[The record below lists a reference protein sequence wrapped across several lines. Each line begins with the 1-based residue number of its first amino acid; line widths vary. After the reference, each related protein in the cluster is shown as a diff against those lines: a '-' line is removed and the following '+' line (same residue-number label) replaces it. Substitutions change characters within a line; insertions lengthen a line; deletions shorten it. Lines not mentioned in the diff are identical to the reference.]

1 MKKILSKIKTNLTT
15 LWIAL
20 VLFSSKVFGQGWEIW
35 DQRYYA
41 QTVYWVRNTVSE
53 PEIITFAI
61 IKSLQRLLV
70 AIVLVLWIINLIKIR
85 KIDDKQQKKEKLKK
99 AIITIIVI
107 LIIIILLS
115 LDTRLIKKYL
125 L

>member
-1 MKKILSKIKTNLTT
+1 MKKFLSKIKTSLTT

-20 VLFSSKVFGQGWEIW
+20 VSFSSKVFGQGWEIW

-85 KIDDKQQKKEKLKK
+85 KIDDKQQKKEKIKK
-99 AIITIIVI
+99 TIITSVI
-107 LIIIILLS
+107 MLIFVLLLS
-115 LDTRLIKKYL
+115 GITRLL
-125 L
+125 RNHL

>member
-1 MKKILSKIKTNLTT
+1 MKKFLSKIKTSLTT

-20 VLFSSKVFGQGWEIW
+20 VSFSSKVFGQGWEIW

-70 AIVLVLWIINLIKIR
+70 AIVLVLWIINLIKIK
-85 KIDDKQQKKEKLKK
+85 KIDDKQQKKEKIKK
-99 AIITIIVI
+99 TIITLVI
-107 LIIIILLS
+107 MLIFVLLLS
-115 LDTRLIKKYL
+115 GITRLL
-125 L
+125 RNHL